1 MTEAWFDPTRF
12 GIWWGVLAGG
22 VGGSMIG
29 MLGALMGVLLPRG
42 IGRVA
47 FQLIFTVLAVA
58 GLVCLGFGLYALAAG
73 QPYGIWYG
81 PVLTGALC
89 TVLCGGAVFL
99 VRAISIQID
108 KRRMQAESLRHS

>member
-1 MTEAWFDPTRF
+1 MTEPWFEPTRF
-12 GIWWGVLAGG
+12 GMWWGILGG
-22 VGGSMIG
+22 AVGGSTIG

-47 FQLIFTVLAVA
+47 FQVIFGILAVL
-58 GLVCLGFGLYALAAG
+58 GLVCLAFGLYALSAG

-89 TVLCGGAVFL
+89 TVLCGGAIFL
-99 VRAISIQID
+99 VRAISMQLE
-108 KRRMQAESLRHS
+108 RRRLHSESLRHS